1 MKDKNGNIFVSLPQI
16 WDFLDCQKNSAH
28 EPISQ
33 IEGDIPEDV
42 TELFTTTKDCCRMMD
57 MSITMID
64 QAFKSLSC
72 YRRRNA
78 LIAIM
83 GDKKKMK
90 DIMSENKDI
99 IQENASKC
107 LFGKKLMKKSLN
119 T

>member
-1 MKDKNGNIFVSLPQI
+1 MKDKIGNIFVSLPQI

-33 IEGDIPEDV
+33 IEGNIPEDV
-42 TELFTTTKDCCRMMD
+42 KELFTMTKDRCHMMD

-64 QAFKSLSC
+64 EALSC

-83 GDKKKMK
+83 DDKKKMK

-99 IQENASKC
+99 IQENASKR
-107 LFGKKLMKKSLN
+107 LFGKKLMKKSQN